1 MELYIKAGRLREQ
14 QSEGDRESQQQ
25 KTDYYNKM
33 KQLKF

>member
-25 KTDYYNKM
+25 KKRIIII
-33 KQLKF
+33 K